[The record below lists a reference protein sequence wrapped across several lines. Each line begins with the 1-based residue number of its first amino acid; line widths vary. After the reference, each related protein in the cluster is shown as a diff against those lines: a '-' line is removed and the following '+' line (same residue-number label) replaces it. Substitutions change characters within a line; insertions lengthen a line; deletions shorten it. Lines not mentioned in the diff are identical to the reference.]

1 MTLRIRAK
9 CSAHRAAVLPAKARR
24 ENWTIPRQRVLPA
37 RSPHPAF
44 NPTVDKPPG
53 GGRSRNRVLSSIFRG
68 HHSRGRTYTNLGS
81 NEGDQAS
88 KEAHSR
94 GAQGCTG
101 SHPPRALTSP
111 CALTVLTKKST
122 KILKFSGLFAGFRV
136 PTRPRSPH
144 RPCIAVGARP
154 TDLISLP
161 IPSQASRHAFVRRK
175 GTPRQVV
182 PPVGTRSTQWGPYH
196 ARKTLP
202 NAIPDEELTKSGPKQ
217 TK

>member
-1 MTLRIRAK
+1 MSLRIRAK

-144 RPCIAVGARP
+144 RPCTAVGANLRKHMK
-154 TDLISLP
+154 
-161 IPSQASRHAFVRRK
+161 PSAPFPSA
-175 GTPRQVV
+175 TV
-182 PPVGTRSTQWGPYH
+182 PFR
-196 ARKTLP
+196 
-202 NAIPDEELTKSGPKQ
+202 
-217 TK
+217 